1 MARTFVE
8 ITDALVGTWKFAPT
22 GKDRGTLALKLAEW
36 CRDKTERAEWLLTAV
51 DEFDEY
57 PGPATLRKLIKDKFE
72 PSGPLAPY
80 RGFEGEP
87 KPRVETEESDASLET
102 LSPMLQNLRESMQ
115 RRRDAESAKRTHDSL
130 LHIMGGQGGA
140 E

>member
-1 MARTFVE
+1 MAKTFRE
-8 ITDALVGTWKFAPT
+8 IADELCATWKHAPT
-22 GKDRGTLALKLAEW
+22 GNDRGVLAVKLAEW

-72 PSGPLAPY
+72 PAGPLAPY
-80 RGFEGEP
+80 RGFEGERIP
-87 KPRVETEESDASLET
+87 QDWISEPDLPPVE
-102 LSPMLQNLRESMQ
+102 LSPIVQQMRESAQ
-115 RRRDAESAKRTHDSL
+115 RRREAESAKRTHDSL
-130 LHIMGGQGGA
+130 MHIMGGQGGA